1 MAGVSKHPSLRR
13 RRNAATA
20 FESLP
25 GGDRVA
31 PAPGWP
37 LMADTVLTTQV
48 EHFDDKVAALQAALA
63 DDPDGRTKG
72 RLRKQL
78 DHAQMAG
85 ALAHAKLEAQTALE
99 VDLWTRLWRTPQSK
113 LWEASPSYGRMLA
126 QFVRW
131 NVKGEQGDIEAARE
145 ARIRGKEFGLT
156 PLTLMGLKAEIER
169 ADEAEAKGNRR
180 RASGAAEVA
189 TPSATSAVD
198 PRAGLYV
205 VDPPDDSAEK
215 GGA

>member
-1 MAGVSKHPSLRR
+1 MAPRMKHPSTRS
-13 RRNAATA
+13 RRNRGPALAVLAAGERTV
-20 FESLP
+20 
-25 GGDRVA
+25 VA
-31 PAPGWP
+31 PAWP
-37 LMADTVLTTQV
+37 LPGDTMLRAKADA
-48 EHFDDKVAALQAALA
+48 FDDKVAALQAALA
-63 DDPDGRTKG
+63 ADPDGRTKG
-72 RLRKQL
+72 RLRRQL
-78 DHAQMAG
+78 DRAQLA
-85 ALAHAKLEAQTALE
+85 ASLAHAQLDAQTTAE
-99 VDLWTRLWRTPQSK
+99 VELWDRLWRTPQAE
-113 LWEASPSYGRMLA
+113 LWEASASYGRMLA

-180 RASGAAEVA
+180 RASGAAQVA

>member
-1 MAGVSKHPSLRR
+1 LV
-13 RRNAATA
+13 TA
-20 FESLP
+20 FEQLP
-25 GGDRVA
+25 AGVRVA
-31 PAPGWP
+31 PAPSWP
-37 LMADTVLTTQV
+37 LMADTVLSTQAEV
-48 EHFDDKVAALQAALA
+48 FDDKVASLQAALA
-63 DDPDGRTKG
+63 DGPDGRTRG

-78 DHAQMAG
+78 DHAVMSS
-85 ALAHAKLEAQTALE
+85 ALAHAKLVAQTSLE
-99 VDLWTRLWRTPQSK
+99 VELWDRLWRTPQAA
-113 LWEASPSYGRMLA
+113 LWEASPSYSRMLA

-180 RASGAAEVA
+180 RRAAADPEPVEGDK
-189 TPSATSAVD
+189 PSTD
-198 PRAGLYV
+198 PRAGLYI
-205 VDPPDDSAEK
+205 VDPSEK